1 MVLIG
6 NDDGKK
12 MVEREEAEL
21 FLDEYAC
28 GTGIEMTL
36 VGIGERPDFACEKE
50 GQRYGLE
57 LVKVMRNPT
66 LRGLEAILGGDDHL
80 HGQDAARMVQ
90 EATYIKEE
98 KRSSPGW
105 HYPDSTILVLQLVDS
120 DAEELLQ
127 YLDNGLMD
135 EMAETGFCEI
145 WITDDST
152 MGPFGTVQLI
162 GIKPQCWR
170 GLHRHS
176 CYGKKP
182 YDY

>member
-12 MVEREEAEL
+12 MFEREEAWL
-21 FLDEYAC
+21 FLDEYSHV
-28 GTGIEMTL
+28 TGVEMAL
-36 VGIGERPDFACEKE
+36 VAVGERPDFACEKE

-57 LVKVMRNPT
+57 LVKVMRNPVF
-66 LRGLEAILGGDDHL
+66 RGLGAIFGGDDHL
-80 HGQDAARMVQ
+80 HGHDAAIMVQ
-90 EATYIKEE
+90 NAVYAKEQ
-98 KRSSPGW
+98 KRASDGW
-105 HYPDSTILVLQLVDS
+105 HYPDSTILVVHLVDS
-120 DAEELLQ
+120 DGEELLD
-127 YLDNGLMD
+127 YLDDQLMD

-145 WITDDST
+145 WIADDSP

-162 GIKPQCWR
+162 GIKPERWR

-176 CYGKKP
+176 CYGRKP